1 MEENMTPEIVEN
13 EKLDVPAEEISV
25 EEVASEEA
33 VETTDLSYEITSDG
47 EMSGRTEQERRRA
60 EIIDNIT
67 TWLLI
72 LLLISPFAILLYILL
87 WFIPS

>member
-1 MEENMTPEIVEN
+1 MEENMTPEIVES
-13 EKLDVPAEEISV
+13 EKLDVPAEEISA

-87 WFIPS
+87 WFIP